1 MLLVVVV
8 EVADGDLG
16 KTIREHRAALGGVGL
31 DESGNGSP
39 TKAAG
44 SDELGA
50 FGSSEGRIVS
60 ERRFEAMENQ
70 MTY

>member
-44 SDELGA
+44 SDELGT
-50 FGSSEGRIVS
+50 FGSNERRIVS
-60 ERRFEAMENQ
+60 ETKFGTMGNQ

>member
-16 KTIREHRAALGGVGL
+16 KAVRKHRAALGGVGL

-44 SDELGA
+44 GDELGT
-50 FGSSEGRIVS
+50 FGSNEGRIVS
-60 ERRFEAMENQ
+60 ETKFGAMGNQ